1 MANLLLVGACVG
13 CVETC
18 WNVGLTVALVAR
30 VPAEPAREVLD
41 VVPLMMNYQ
50 DVFIAGDNWARAKFK
65 FPSVF

>member
-1 MANLLLVGACVG
+1 
-13 CVETC
+13 
-18 WNVGLTVALVAR
+18 LTIALVAQ
-30 VPAEPAREVLD
+30 VPAEPVHEVLD